1 MGLLDGKVAVVTG
14 GGTGIGRAVSLGL
27 AAAGARVVVND
38 YGVSVDGSQPS
49 SEPANQVVSEII
61 SKGGKALASPESV
74 ATMAG
79 GRGVV
84 EMALRELG
92 GLDIVVCCAGILR
105 ERMIFNMT
113 EEEWDA
119 VVAVHLKGHF
129 TVMRPAT
136 AHMREKKAGSIVTF
150 TSTAG
155 LEGSPGQPNY
165 SAAKEGIVGLM
176 RSTALAMA
184 KYGVR
189 CNAISPTADTRMTQ
203 RLPSERRG
211 MATATP
217 PEAIAPVVTF
227 LASDRAAHITARGV
241 VGSNARPG
249 PVAAPRRHGDSLA
262 ARRQG
267 AARMTYECLIYEVKD
282 RVATLTLNRPER
294 LNALGGTL
302 RDDLF
307 DAVTRASA
315 DPEVRVMV
323 ITGAGKGFCAG
334 GDVKAMSEA
343 KAGARER
350 PLIEKIAPGR
360 DRTLLAM
367 REAPQPIIAAVN
379 GAAAGAGMNLALG
392 CDLRIASTEARFAQA
407 FVKRG
412 LHPDWGGTYFLPR
425 VVGMAK
431 ACEMI
436 FTGDLI
442 DAAEAL
448 RLGLVSQV
456 VPPEEL
462 LPTAHELARRIA
474 AGPPVAIR
482 LAKQSLYANAD
493 LDLQGALHMET
504 MAQNICFETEDATEG
519 IRAFVEKRAPVF
531 RGR

>member
-136 AHMREKKAGSIVTF
+136 RHMREKRRGRIIAF

-165 SAAKEGIVGLM
+165 SAAKEGIVGLT

-184 KYGVR
+184 KYGVTVN
-189 CNAISPTADTRMTQ
+189 CISPTADTRMTQ
-203 RLPSERRG
+203 RLPDERRG
-211 MATATP
+211 QAMAP

-227 LASDRAAHITARGV
+227 LASDRAAHVTGQVIGVRGNQV
-241 VGSNARPG
+241 TLFSHP
-249 PVAAPRRHGDSLA
+249 APLRQLTGREPWTPEALA
-262 ARRQG
+262 
-267 AARMTYECLIYEVKD
+267 EVYD
-282 RVATLTLNRPER
+282 Q
-294 LNALGGTL
+294 ALGQDRL
-302 RDDLF
+302 RRLD
-307 DAVTRASA
+307 
-315 DPEVRVMV
+315 
-323 ITGAGKGFCAG
+323 
-334 GDVKAMSEA
+334 
-343 KAGARER
+343 
-350 PLIEKIAPGR
+350 
-360 DRTLLAM
+360 
-367 REAPQPIIAAVN
+367 
-379 GAAAGAGMNLALG
+379 
-392 CDLRIASTEARFAQA
+392 
-407 FVKRG
+407 
-412 LHPDWGGTYFLPR
+412 
-425 VVGMAK
+425 
-431 ACEMI
+431 
-436 FTGDLI
+436 
-442 DAAEAL
+442 AL
-448 RLGLVSQV
+448 R
-456 VPPEEL
+456 
-462 LPTAHELARRIA
+462 
-474 AGPPVAIR
+474 
-482 LAKQSLYANAD
+482 
-493 LDLQGALHMET
+493 
-504 MAQNICFETEDATEG
+504 
-519 IRAFVEKRAPVF
+519 
-531 RGR
+531 